1 MELHSDSIPE
11 PLIKFFNCNCT
22 TKGRYK
28 VPHNS
33 AFSKLYRTTLGT
45 NPTKRFSEAHKIF
58 KNFRGYWFI
67 AKYERAQLKKGQLY
81 LKVVHIEPENPARN
95 DAWTLDGTLKKT
107 AKKAT
112 FTPTESEDNQGIIRG
127 QSGDNQGIIRGQS
140 GDRETLKASNSLGLE
155 AVFHPTKKHHNQGK
169 TTNTKDLTCDAQLFI
184 NLTDTAKGFYND
196 RLDVLLKSFG
206 FKNPEAETLAMQAVL
221 KKYGQDAYLPKPVS
235 EQTNDEWLSE
245 FNRLD

>member
-1 MELHSDSIPE
+1 MITNQQASVLCECIDTRICTIRTAGGPQPAFIMELHSDSIPE

-22 TKGRYK
+22 TKGQYK

-67 AKYERAQLKKGQLY
+67 VKYERAQLKKGQLY

-112 FTPTESEDNQGIIRG
+112 FTPTESEDNQGIIMG
-127 QSGDNQGIIRGQS
+127 
-140 GDRETLKASNSLGLE
+140 
-155 AVFHPTKKHHNQGK
+155 
-169 TTNTKDLTCDAQLFI
+169 
-184 NLTDTAKGFYND
+184 
-196 RLDVLLKSFG
+196 
-206 FKNPEAETLAMQAVL
+206 
-221 KKYGQDAYLPKPVS
+221 
-235 EQTNDEWLSE
+235 
-245 FNRLD
+245 